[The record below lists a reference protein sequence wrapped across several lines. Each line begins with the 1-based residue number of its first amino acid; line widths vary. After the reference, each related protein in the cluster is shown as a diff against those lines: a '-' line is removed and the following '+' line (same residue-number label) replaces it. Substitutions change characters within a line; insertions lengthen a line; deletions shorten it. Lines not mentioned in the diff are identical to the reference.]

1 MPGPGSYQQEQYYNN
16 EWTKGKG
23 KYSLGKSSRD
33 EKYSKN
39 PGPGS
44 YEEKSGMS
52 TKKGRIIFDKEEKL
66 KLGKSGVPGPGHYES
81 KSYFSRISK
90 KHIV

>member
-1 MPGPGSYQQEQYYNN
+1 M
-16 EWTKGKG
+16 
-23 KYSLGKSSRD
+23 GKSSRD

-44 YEEKSGMS
+44 YENKSGLLNNQ
-52 TKKGRIIFDKEEKL
+52 GRIIFDKEEKL
-66 KLGKSGVPGPGHYES
+66 KLGKNGVPGPGHYES
-81 KSYFSRISK
+81 KSYFSKISK